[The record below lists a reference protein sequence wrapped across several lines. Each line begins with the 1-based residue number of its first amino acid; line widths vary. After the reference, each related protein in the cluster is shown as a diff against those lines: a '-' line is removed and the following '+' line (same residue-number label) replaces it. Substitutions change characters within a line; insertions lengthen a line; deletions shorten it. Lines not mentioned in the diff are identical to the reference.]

1 MIPLSLSLS
10 LFLSLAHSFSLFLSL
25 TRSLGPRIV
34 MGKGPIGSGPM
45 RVGRGGASSSLSLF
59 FLVKSPGGPLKS
71 KVSTLVYEL
80 LAREDYAY
88 YAYELVFSAT
98 YQSSNDTYSS

>member
-1 MIPLSLSLS
+1 MGGWEDGGGRGRGRDDSSLTLSLS
-10 LFLSLAHSFSLFLSL
+10 LFLSLAHSFSLFLAL

-59 FLVKSPGGPLKS
+59 FLVKSPGGPLNP
-71 KVSTLVYEL
+71 
-80 LAREDYAY
+80 R
-88 YAYELVFSAT
+88 
-98 YQSSNDTYSS
+98 

>member
-1 MIPLSLSLS
+1 MGGWEDGGGGEGEGMIPLSLSLS
-10 LFLSLAHSFSLFLSL
+10 LFLSLAHSFSLFLAL

-59 FLVKSPGGPLKS
+59 FS
-71 KVSTLVYEL
+71 
-80 LAREDYAY
+80 R
-88 YAYELVFSAT
+88 
-98 YQSSNDTYSS
+98 

>member
-98 YQSSNDTYSS
+98 YQPE